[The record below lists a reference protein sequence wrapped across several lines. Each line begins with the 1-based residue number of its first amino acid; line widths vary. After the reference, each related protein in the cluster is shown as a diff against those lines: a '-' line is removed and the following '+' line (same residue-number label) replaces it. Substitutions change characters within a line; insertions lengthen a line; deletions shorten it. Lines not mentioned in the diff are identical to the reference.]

1 MFYNSQ
7 KGYGLK
13 DLFRNITRPFKP
25 VLKPVLKEAKAIG
38 AELAGN
44 LIGDLVSGKSSKASV
59 KARGNQAKNMAV
71 QRAMQV
77 FQGGSGHSK
86 SPAKRKRDWSKSQPP
101 KRKRTQTGGIYPPIH
116 YPAGNYPFRH
126 PLANYPPGSIM
137 KGNGFF
143 SNIYKKFD
151 KERIADCK
159 DWLKRKQKGG
169 RRTGKKRKTR
179 KQTGGRRAGKKR
191 KPPKQTGGHRAGKK
205 RKTRKQTGGRRK
217 RKRDAATIFDG
228 VYDVFS

>member
-13 DLFRNITRPFKP
+13 DLLRNITRPFKP

-71 QRAMQV
+71 QRALQV

-86 SPAKRKRDWSKSQPP
+86 SQRPTKRKRDRSKINHQ
-101 KRKRTQTGGIYPPIH
+101 
-116 YPAGNYPFRH
+116 NV
-126 PLANYPPGSIM
+126 
-137 KGNGFF
+137 NG
-143 SNIYKKFD
+143 
-151 KERIADCK
+151 
-159 DWLKRKQKGG
+159 
-169 RRTGKKRKTR
+169 
-179 KQTGGRRAGKKR
+179 
-191 KPPKQTGGHRAGKK
+191 PKQGVFIP
-205 RKTRKQTGGRRK
+205 QF
-217 RKRDAATIFDG
+217 IFLHGIILLDILLQITLLE
-228 VYDVFS
+228 V